1 MRRCGEDVLLA
12 GENGP
17 IQLPGSPDE
26 IIAALEQFATDERV
40 ARIKGVLSK
49 RLESVAVVVDS
60 LHDPHNGA
68 AIVRSCDA
76 FGIQYLHAIERHEPF
91 AAARAVAR
99 GSQKWIDVVRHLS
112 EKGCIAALAASGHT
126 LVATH
131 PDGDLIPEDL
141 AKLPK
146 VALVLGNE
154 QIGIASGLRAACMR
168 AVRVPMVGFVESL
181 NVSVTAAI
189 LMYAATRGRE
199 GDLSPDTLR
208 TLYARGLFLSVSRAE
223 ERLDAVRA
231 RAAR

>member
-1 MRRCGEDVLLA
+1 MRRRGEDVALA

-17 IQLPGSPDE
+17 IALPAPPEE
-26 IIAALEQFATDERV
+26 IIAALEPFATEGRI
-40 ARIKGVLSK
+40 ARIKGVLSR
-49 RLESVAVVVDS
+49 RLASVTVVVDA

-76 FGIQYLHAIERHEPF
+76 FGIQYLHAIERTESF

-99 GSQKWIDVVRHLS
+99 GSQKWIDVVRHETAESCL
-112 EKGCIAALAASGHT
+112 EALADYE

-131 PDGDLIPEDL
+131 PEGDLVPEDL

-154 QIGIASGLRAACMR
+154 QKGIAPEVRAACKR

-189 LMYAATRGRE
+189 LMHAATRGRQ
-199 GDLSPDTLR
+199 GDLAPEVVR
-208 TLYARGLFLSVSRAE
+208 ALYARGLFLSVTRAE
-223 ERLDAVRA
+223 ERLEAVRA
-231 RAAR
+231 RASG